1 MLNTSSSEDDEYVG
15 SSGNFGDDDQ
25 NVAWLHYEDRNIHKI
40 DRVSKPQVN
49 NLLNS
54 EPLPANDKINLK
66 YKTTDQSL
74 AIGWKQM
81 QYDQISNVHS
91 PFIDAQRRP
100 RLGDCVSKVT
110 ESSKMDFTLNTG
122 VAPQDTSVP
131 VTTSTHFSVSF
142 ESPLEASS
150 LGARLSPVGSS
161 CWSSEQHISPDLTSL
176 MSSSTNSVSAG
187 ISLSSGRQHALKSL
201 LHRQPSAGTG
211 CSGGTLSTEA
221 GQLQSAS
228 NSVRSAPLCASQ
240 VTKSKWNKQ
249 MGINKNA
256 NLQHFAPPPPSLV
269 ISDPEEEMHNK
280 RLQLYV
286 LAIRCIAYPLLNANT
301 TGQNRRYLRVTKD
314 YLNILKERFQLYLRG
329 ELAISSD
336 EAFHTA
342 VNEFFEAVLNSDR
355 LLNMVKSGSCSM
367 YDIREIFIANIEKQF
382 QGIQPVEG
390 LSKESVLS
398 AWKIKF
404 DQICRGGEGPC
415 PEAMKLAVPQP
426 EPIALSNEQLYELLM
441 RTLTI
446 EKYEHQILYNA
457 CQLDNMDEQ
466 ASQIKRELSERLIQ
480 IDKMYKERSF
490 PKMVH
495 KEMEMQYIEEE
506 KLRVNGLMRRLD
518 SIPAL
523 KTHSTGVNPA
533 HRHLRKHPIKTI
545 LSNWHTG
552 GISRSNRSVR
562 DTGSA
567 TDLWSRQL
575 EMDSSRSSLSITDDL
590 HLMSEGIQPSS
601 MFLTHEISREA
612 MQVSSTIEI
621 LVHQVRNIQSLP
633 RSKKLY
639 CAIELDSTPDRK
651 RTESV
656 EVNKPVWNTTAEF
669 QTSQILPVIKVKV
682 FKECSGPLTLD
693 DKELGRV
700 TFSITWSSPRTPLWY
715 KLQNTKHC
723 HDPVE
728 IQISVSMQRP
738 TNCKYSN
745 YCWIQGRSTFKK
757 WKRRYVCIIQIS
769 QYTSILAA
777 FAEQKSQPSESVVLD
792 GFTVDYCEPRTDLM
806 NMAAFGRNSK
816 PEHHGSTTSLTSLSR
831 LRLSTLGRIT
841 SQRHVGSNPLGG
853 LECDYSPRFFFKLVR
868 EGDTI
873 IIASSAE
880 VDRQNWIQAL
890 YRATGQ
896 THKPTLPGAS
906 NVSAIISDQKKS
918 TVDIETGQNKT
929 IDRFAS
935 IPIHT
940 LDHLEY
946 FIILQSSSLDYR
958 LTDPFVS
965 LGCLS
970 PTQRYLL
977 DEYCTRYGIRECQ
990 RHLAMLINLLNKI
1003 ENGMSIDPDLI
1014 HISYSLCANHVS
1026 GKAQHDQAVHTVLAM
1041 ERDQFQIIR
1050 TRLTTLL
1057 EKQITEFRYCFPFGR
1072 PEGALEKT
1080 ISLLERVLTKETGEP
1095 ASAELVR
1102 NVIRNCLRNAA
1113 VLNYERI
1120 SEYVM
1125 IEVVSGP
1132 RVKNTN
1138 KESRKIHEMYHLAE
1152 LCIEVLKQNEQH
1164 HSESFSW
1171 FNDLFV
1177 EHTENFWYLFQMDL
1191 FELLDRLPEDCWEV
1205 FDLFQL
1211 LNNYLLNDSNLS
1223 NGRFHYELA
1232 NRFTPLVD
1240 RYIGLMADSI
1250 EQALIEGC
1258 KNERWIPASK
1268 LDRNEGTSEL
1278 RINNISQHKAE
1289 SLLSVHNSLASF
1301 TKMEDIGKPNE
1312 TSSINIPAFH
1322 HTDIEWNSSNCST
1335 KTIQNKEKLA
1345 TPQTTTST
1353 GSELYRYSSGNFNM
1367 IGSQTCQT
1375 VIELLWRLYKLKKFI
1390 HELNWPQSVLAE
1402 ALDERVCI
1410 LCAQMLREVVK
1421 RTLIELESLIRK
1433 CAKTV
1438 DLILPLECFTMLN
1451 TISEL
1456 RAHLFSLCH
1465 PTDPVNMVINNTS
1478 NNITRSHRQPVRN
1491 ATQLH
1496 METQEFFESV
1506 QKNMMVIIIDH
1517 CMIILNGVLKKLTRF
1532 DENKLFS
1539 SILVLTKPNDE
1550 EGQAYG
1556 TFLHINLQ
1564 NLSENLVDEVSMLS
1578 MLEIW
1583 YTRQMKAIY
1592 DWLIQRKSILLHPH
1606 QIKCLSIIVKKIFS
1620 AFELQGLPKNVLN
1633 TIVYQTV
1640 IQRIQVEE
1648 TTQCVKKEARSS
1660 GSLTSSTN
1668 RNKLLSNLGESITS
1682 FTGSPIFHRS

>member
-54 EPLPANDKINLK
+54 EPLPPNDKINLK

-441 RTLTI
+441 RTLSI

-523 KTHSTGVNPA
+523 KTHSIGVNPA

-552 GISRSNRSVR
+552 GTSRSNRSVR
-562 DTGSA
+562 DTGSV

-639 CAIELDSTPDRK
+639 CAVELDGTPDRK

-669 QTSQILPVIKVKV
+669 QTSQILPVIKV
-682 FKECSGPLTLD
+682 
-693 DKELGRV
+693 
-700 TFSITWSSPRTPLWY
+700 TFNITWSSPRTPLWY

-841 SQRHVGSNPLGG
+841 SQRHVGTNPLGG

-906 NVSAIISDQKKS
+906 NVSAIISDQMKS

-1026 GKAQHDQAVHTVLAM
+1026 GKAQHDQAVHTVLAV

-1268 LDRNEGTSEL
+1268 LDRNEGTSDL

-1301 TKMEDIGKPNE
+1301 TKIEDIGKPNE

-1322 HTDIEWNSSNCST
+1322 HADIEWNSSNCST
-1335 KTIQNKEKLA
+1335 KNIQNKEKLA

-1421 RTLIELESLIRK
+1421 RTLIELESLVRK

-1478 NNITRSHRQPVRN
+1478 NNITRSHRQSVRN

>member
-15 SSGNFGDDDQ
+15 SSGNFVDDDQ

-49 NLLNS
+49 NLMNS
-54 EPLPANDKINLK
+54 EPLPPNDKINLK

-249 MGINKNA
+249 MGINKNT

-552 GISRSNRSVR
+552 GINRSNRSVR
-562 DTGSA
+562 DTGSV

-700 TFSITWSSPRTPLWY
+700 TFNITWSSPRTPLWY

-792 GFTVDYCEPRTDLM
+792 GFTVDYCEPRTDLT
-806 NMAAFGRNSK
+806 NMAAFGRNNK

-958 LTDPFVS
+958 LT
-965 LGCLS
+965 
-970 PTQRYLL
+970 
-977 DEYCTRYGIRECQ
+977 
-990 RHLAMLINLLNKI
+990 
-1003 ENGMSIDPDLI
+1003 
-1014 HISYSLCANHVS
+1014 
-1026 GKAQHDQAVHTVLAM
+1026 
-1041 ERDQFQIIR
+1041 
-1050 TRLTTLL
+1050 
-1057 EKQITEFRYCFPFGR
+1057 
-1072 PEGALEKT
+1072 
-1080 ISLLERVLTKETGEP
+1080 VLTKETGEP

-1171 FNDLFV
+1171 FSDLFV

-1421 RTLIELESLIRK
+1421 RTLIELESLVRK

-1478 NNITRSHRQPVRN
+1478 NNITRSHRQSVRN

-1660 GSLTSSTN
+1660 GSLTNSTN

>member
-457 CQLDNMDEQ
+457 CQ
-466 ASQIKRELSERLIQ
+466 
-480 IDKMYKERSF
+480 ERSF

-1125 IEVVSGP
+1125 IED
-1132 RVKNTN
+1132 TN

-1258 KNERWIPASK
+1258 
-1268 LDRNEGTSEL
+1268 TSEL

-1402 ALDERVCI
+1402 ALDERV
-1410 LCAQMLREVVK
+1410 
-1421 RTLIELESLIRK
+1421 TLIELESLIRK

-1491 ATQLH
+1491 A
-1496 METQEFFESV
+1496 
-1506 QKNMMVIIIDH
+1506 
-1517 CMIILNGVLKKLTRF
+1517 
-1532 DENKLFS
+1532 
-1539 SILVLTKPNDE
+1539 KPNDE

>member
-15 SSGNFGDDDQ
+15 SSGNFVDDDQ

-49 NLLNS
+49 NLMNS
-54 EPLPANDKINLK
+54 EPLPPNDKINLK

-249 MGINKNA
+249 MGINKNT

-336 EAFHTA
+336 DAFHTA

-552 GISRSNRSVR
+552 GINRSNRSVR
-562 DTGSA
+562 DTGSV

-700 TFSITWSSPRTPLWY
+700 TFNITWSSPRTPLWY

-958 LTDPFVS
+958 LT
-965 LGCLS
+965 
-970 PTQRYLL
+970 
-977 DEYCTRYGIRECQ
+977 
-990 RHLAMLINLLNKI
+990 
-1003 ENGMSIDPDLI
+1003 
-1014 HISYSLCANHVS
+1014 
-1026 GKAQHDQAVHTVLAM
+1026 
-1041 ERDQFQIIR
+1041 
-1050 TRLTTLL
+1050 
-1057 EKQITEFRYCFPFGR
+1057 
-1072 PEGALEKT
+1072 
-1080 ISLLERVLTKETGEP
+1080 VLTKETGEP

-1171 FNDLFV
+1171 FSDLFV

-1421 RTLIELESLIRK
+1421 RTLIELESLVRK

-1478 NNITRSHRQPVRN
+1478 NNITRSHRQSVRN

-1660 GSLTSSTN
+1660 GSLTNSTN

>member
-25 NVAWLHYEDRNIHKI
+25 NVTWLHYEDRNIHKI

-54 EPLPANDKINLK
+54 EPLPPNDKINLK

-336 EAFHTA
+336 DAFHTA

-457 CQLDNMDEQ
+457 CQ
-466 ASQIKRELSERLIQ
+466 
-480 IDKMYKERSF
+480 ERSF

-545 LSNWHTG
+545 LSNWHTAG
-552 GISRSNRSVR
+552 TSRSNRSVR
-562 DTGSA
+562 DTGSV

-612 MQVSSTIEI
+612 MQVSSTIET
-621 LVHQVRNIQSLP
+621 NISTYGSTKTVFFLN
-633 RSKKLY
+633 
-639 CAIELDSTPDRK
+639 IELNYQSMK
-651 RTESV
+651 
-656 EVNKPVWNTTAEF
+656 WNTTAEF

-700 TFSITWSSPRTPLWY
+700 TFNITWSSPRTPLWY
-715 KLQNTKHC
+715 KIQNTKHC

-728 IQISVSMQRP
+728 IQISVSMKRP

-1125 IEVVSGP
+1125 IED
-1132 RVKNTN
+1132 TN

-1268 LDRNEGTSEL
+1268 LDRNEGKLCIVISTSEL

-1322 HTDIEWNSSNCST
+1322 HTDSEWNSSNCST
-1335 KTIQNKEKLA
+1335 KNIQNKEKLA

-1491 ATQLH
+1491 A
-1496 METQEFFESV
+1496 
-1506 QKNMMVIIIDH
+1506 
-1517 CMIILNGVLKKLTRF
+1517 
-1532 DENKLFS
+1532 
-1539 SILVLTKPNDE
+1539 KPNDE

-1633 TIVYQTV
+1633 SIVYQTV

-1682 FTGSPIFHRS
+1682 LTGSPIFHRS